1 MSCVIPFLPLATL
14 LILAVTT
21 RKMAESMI
29 AAPGV
34 VLHPLFLCGYR
45 IYDHCQHRGGKYN
58 HNKNRYAVC
67 CCNGCYFC
75 SWLPGAGVYNVI
87 FSDIHL
93 RVSAGHVSISSYYP
107 IILMEAFF

>member
-45 IYDHCQHRGGKYN
+45 IHDHCQHGGGEYN
-58 HNKNRYAVC
+58 YNKNRYAVC
-67 CCNGCYFC
+67 CRNGCNFC
-75 SWLPGAGVYNVI
+75 PWLPGTVAYNVI
-87 FSDIHL
+87 LAHIGFDSL
-93 RVSAGHVSISSYYP
+93 QLLS
-107 IILMEAFF
+107 MK